1 MNNAHWI
8 LALGTVSSL
17 ALLAGSGQ
25 AQVAPQIGVTAAVN
39 PATRSAP
46 PQGELRTM
54 VIGNQVV
61 SRERVVTEATGKAQI
76 LFLDQSAITIGQNS
90 DLTLDAFVYSPERS
104 QGEISASLAKG
115 VMRFVGGRISKAG
128 NVSFRTPTA
137 TIGIRGGIVL
147 IDARSAAET
156 VVVFLFG
163 NEARVQQIGG
173 GTTMLRKAGF
183 ALRVP
188 VQGPPQVFK
197 PTPQQMAEWSSE
209 LEGTDPAGRA
219 GASSTPGDGDMI
231 RSGIV
236 QQGSLVAPGEFGD
249 VPGLRLLG
257 DRANA
262 VHGIR
267 DQNHQSTLPKIRE
280 KIIDPDICCGY

>member
-1 MNNAHWI
+1 MKNGHWI
-8 LALGTVSSL
+8 LALGTVSSV
-17 ALLAGSGQ
+17 ALLAGSGL

-46 PQGELRTM
+46 PQGQLRTM

-90 DLTLDAFVYSPERS
+90 DLTLDEFVYSPERS
-104 QGEISASLAKG
+104 QGELSASLAKG

-128 NVSFRTPTA
+128 NVNFRTPSA

-147 IDARSAAET
+147 IDARSESET

-163 NEARVQQIGG
+163 NSATVQQIGG
-173 GTTMLRKAGF
+173 PTTVLRKAGF

-188 VQGPPQVFK
+188 RQGPPQVFK
-197 PTPQQMAEWSSE
+197 PTPQQMAEWSAE

-219 GASSTPGDGDMI
+219 GASSAPGDGDLV
-231 RSGIV
+231 RAGIV
-236 QQGSLVAPGEFGD
+236 QYGSLIAPGEFGD

-257 DRANA
+257 DRVNGI
-262 VHGIR
+262 HGIPG
-267 DQNHQSTLPKIRE
+267 QNHQTTLPKIRE
-280 KIIDPDICCGY
+280 KIIDDDFGY